1 MAPQDLS
8 FFSGDIYKT
17 PRAWEQQQNCCSPYK
32 LWYKL
37 VPSPLALLGQDIP
50 LSALSDGRSSS
61 LKTFLFLR

>member
-1 MAPQDLS
+1 MDAWGLL
-8 FFSGDIYKT
+8 FVCFT
-17 PRAWEQQQNCCSPYK
+17 PMSENPK
-32 LWYKL
+32 LLEVLKL